1 MTPKPE
7 IPQPEP
13 LKPEIPQPKTPQPD
27 VPKPDI
33 PKPGKPAPEI
43 PEPKIPKPEIPKP
56 AVPKPEGPPHKAPK
70 PEIPHRRSA
79 KFPNAMFPS
88 VKPRHPRRRNLKFP
102 NPLLQGPRFPSPA
115 SVSLRS
121 PVLASRKFRC
131 DESRIAPRAG
141 FPSIEKSRAVEWR
154 PVPVDCLSAA
164 AVLPLELV
172 LRIAAMLPSNEPRW
186 KKYFASLQSDCQF
199 APPASESQLIDVEQA
214 LGCGLPMLLREFL
227 LEADGAGVSRYN
239 FPIIWSSA
247 EIQKQ
252 NREFRTYAGFREL
265 YMPFDHLLF
274 FAADG
279 GGDQFAYAIQPTGRF
294 TRTRCSVGSTKRTPV
309 LGTRAACGSSW
320 KSN

>member
-1 MTPKPE
+1 
-7 IPQPEP
+7 
-13 LKPEIPQPKTPQPD
+13 
-27 VPKPDI
+27 
-33 PKPGKPAPEI
+33 
-43 PEPKIPKPEIPKP
+43 
-56 AVPKPEGPPHKAPK
+56 
-70 PEIPHRRSA
+70 
-79 KFPNAMFPS
+79 
-88 VKPRHPRRRNLKFP
+88 
-102 NPLLQGPRFPSPA
+102 
-115 SVSLRS
+115 
-121 PVLASRKFRC
+121 
-131 DESRIAPRAG
+131 
-141 FPSIEKSRAVEWR
+141 
-154 PVPVDCLSAA
+154 VPVDCLSAA

-279 GGDQFAYAIQPTGRF
+279 GGDQFAYAIQADGKTSRARGVPLGARNGRPF
-294 TRTRCSVGSTKRTPV
+294 LVREQPVAVPGKAIEDGRGPRLLDRVLHWKLAMTREPKVSKSRTCKPEVPKPETTRDSPAAADRCDCEATSHPQSGVIRNR
-309 LGTRAACGSSW
+309 LGRSL
-320 KSN
+320 

>member
-1 MTPKPE
+1 
-7 IPQPEP
+7 
-13 LKPEIPQPKTPQPD
+13 
-27 VPKPDI
+27 
-33 PKPGKPAPEI
+33 
-43 PEPKIPKPEIPKP
+43 
-56 AVPKPEGPPHKAPK
+56 
-70 PEIPHRRSA
+70 
-79 KFPNAMFPS
+79 
-88 VKPRHPRRRNLKFP
+88 
-102 NPLLQGPRFPSPA
+102 
-115 SVSLRS
+115 
-121 PVLASRKFRC
+121 
-131 DESRIAPRAG
+131 
-141 FPSIEKSRAVEWR
+141 
-154 PVPVDCLSAA
+154 VPVDCLSAA

-252 NREFRTYAGFREL
+252 NQEFRTYAGFREL

-279 GGDQFAYAIQPTGRF
+279 GGDQFAYAIQADGKIHAHEVFRWEHETDARSWYASSLWQF
-294 TRTRCSVGSTKRTPV
+294 LEKQLKTDVVHGS
-309 LGTRAACGSSW
+309 
-320 KSN
+320 